1 MQFVFSTILLVGRQ
15 TSLNSLVID
24 PVTSNPPVLERGIVN
39 MMKRTGAEDL
49 GDFYPIRPDCQADTP
64 KPRFKPRAGKTLSER
79 RWNAA
84 FSEDGHLDI
93 EKVLRRI
100 QRGGVHPAIKG
111 SVWEFVLG
119 CFDPN
124 STYEV
129 RNQLRQCRREQYIRW
144 KAECQHMVPVIGS
157 GKLITTPIITDDG
170 QPLTDSSINSTF
182 SDKRSI
188 QWMRALHQIGL
199 DVVRTDRA
207 LAFYDSEKNQAKL
220 WDILAVYAWVD
231 NDISYVQGM
240 NDICSPMVILL
251 ENEAD
256 AFWCF
261 ERAMRRLLPIIT
273 KKSYTY
279 PNARERKLQVQRK
292 FDGGANS
299 AEHAFTKELDGGEYL
314 FAFRMLMVLF
324 RREFSFA
331 DSLYLWEVRRIV
343 VFVCNSYK
351 NEIYI
356 VNWKSLVARFLTEID
371 WFQLMWAMEY
381 NPNIFSLY
389 EKPIAESDKSAA
401 SVLNNKLL
409 KQCGKFERNK
419 VKTGCTDKQSAL
431 AVFLVASVLEAKNK
445 RILKEAKGLDDVV
458 QILSDIT
465 GNMDARKVCK
475 DALKI
480 HKKYLSKARHF
491 YVNSPLTY
499 HIDAHSIPKAGA
511 ILTSLSLPTLD
522 NDDEEPEM
530 QIGFPTDV
538 KHVAHIGWDGPSM
551 NGFHS
556 QPPYSS
562 APLSLNRDVKEEGST
577 KWESEG
583 SNRKGSRAPNSPAG
597 VPSSPGGSQSSPS
610 RDFPE
615 LPKSSRRRSSTGTL
629 AESPSREKS
638 DKPKQ
643 SRRSSRNGTKELDG
657 TRTSRDHK
665 DPSGESESHSNLP
678 DIPKKSRRK
687 KSKDVSVEGS
697 TSRSRSKAPAPEGGG
712 EAEMITKSSN
722 NDGRR
727 QTGGSSTSR
736 DGEESGLS
744 GIS

>member
-1 MQFVFSTILLVGRQ
+1 MVGCGGL
-15 TSLNSLVID
+15 T
-24 PVTSNPPVLERGIVN
+24 EIVDI
-39 MMKRTGAEDL
+39 MKRTGAEDL

-124 STYEV
+124 STYEE

-157 GKLITTPIITDDG
+157 GKLITTPIITDAG
-170 QPLTDSSINSTF
+170 QPVIDSAINSCF

-188 QWMRALHQIGL
+188 QWMLALHQIGL

-207 LAFYDSEKNQAKL
+207 LAFYESEKNQAKL
-220 WDILAVYAWVD
+220 WDILAIYAWVD

-261 ERAMRRLLPIIT
+261 ERAMRRL
-273 KKSYTY
+273 
-279 PNARERKLQVQRK
+279 RENFRCSASSMGVQTQLSTLSQVIKTVDPKLHQHLE
-292 FDGGANS
+292 D
-299 AEHAFTKELDGGEYL
+299 LDGGEYL

-324 RREFSFA
+324 RREFSFV
-331 DSLYLWEVRRIV
+331 DSLYLWE
-343 VFVCNSYK
+343 
-351 NEIYI
+351 
-356 VNWKSLVARFLTEID
+356 
-371 WFQLMWAMEY
+371 LMWAMEY

-401 SVLNNKLL
+401 SMLNNKLL

-419 VKTGCTDKQSAL
+419 VKTGCKDQQSAL

-475 DALKI
+475 EALKI
-480 HKKYLSKARHF
+480 HKRYLSKA
-491 YVNSPLTY
+491 
-499 HIDAHSIPKAGA
+499 
-511 ILTSLSLPTLD
+511 
-522 NDDEEPEM
+522 
-530 QIGFPTDV
+530 
-538 KHVAHIGWDGPSM
+538 
-551 NGFHS
+551 
-556 QPPYSS
+556 
-562 APLSLNRDVKEEGST
+562 
-577 KWESEG
+577 
-583 SNRKGSRAPNSPAG
+583 
-597 VPSSPGGSQSSPS
+597 
-610 RDFPE
+610 
-615 LPKSSRRRSSTGTL
+615 
-629 AESPSREKS
+629 
-638 DKPKQ
+638 
-643 SRRSSRNGTKELDG
+643 
-657 TRTSRDHK
+657 
-665 DPSGESESHSNLP
+665 
-678 DIPKKSRRK
+678 KKS
-687 KSKDVSVEGS
+687 
-697 TSRSRSKAPAPEGGG
+697 
-712 EAEMITKSSN
+712 
-722 NDGRR
+722 
-727 QTGGSSTSR
+727 
-736 DGEESGLS
+736 
-744 GIS
+744 